1 MPMSYPLALE
11 VKDMK
16 SPPTQV
22 IEEVTGRV
30 RAVSPTPRH
39 DPLTGDR
46 SVLPS
51 GVYADSGD
59 AGLPQG
65 ISLISIPE
73 QSAKGTGIR
82 LV

>member
-1 MPMSYPLALE
+1 
-11 VKDMK
+11 MK

-22 IEEVTGRV
+22 IEEVTGRI
-30 RAVSPTPRH
+30 RSVSTHTTSRSS
-39 DPLTGDR
+39 DGDS

-59 AGLPQG
+59 ARIPQG
-65 ISLISIPE
+65 IPLISIPE

>member
-1 MPMSYPLALE
+1 MSYPLALE

-39 DPLTGDR
+39 DPLTGTAAF
-46 SVLPS
+46 SPL

-59 AGLPQG
+59 AGIPQG
-65 ISLISIPE
+65 IPLISIPE
-73 QSAKGTGIR
+73 QSAKGTGIC